1 MRFERVT
8 TAEHPHFKEAMELYE
23 ISFPRHEQREP
34 ASQSEI
40 LGNPEYHFDIVFD
53 EDVFVGEILYWNI
66 GDALYVEHF
75 CVDPSMRNKH
85 YGQRILEA
93 LQEHTVILEIDPPVD
108 EISRRRNGFYER
120 CGFKAN
126 PYPHIHPPYHKEN
139 AGHSLV
145 VMSSPRELTPEE
157 YETFRQG
164 LNGTVMANAW

>member
-1 MRFERVT
+1 MRFERIT
-8 TAEHPHFKEAMELYE
+8 EAEHPYFKEAMELYE

-75 CVDPSMRNKH
+75 CVDPS
-85 YGQRILEA
+85 A
-93 LQEHTVILEIDPPVD
+93 D
-108 EISRRRNGFYER
+108 EISRQRKGFYER
-120 CGFKAN
+120 CGFKVN

-164 LNGTVMANAW
+164 LHGTVMVNAW